1 MERPATA
8 QSTSTCRSGQ
18 SVGSRPSRRSAAGSI
33 TSNASKVELMI
44 VPPRLRQA
52 RTPDATVLPQA
63 GAFSVTGLPGYTGY
77 VPGKVS
83 ENVHALTF
91 QKANERAMVE
101 GHLRNTG
108 QVGQVPRIYAGRS
121 FDGPAPG
128 AEVPGYTGFVPGRYA
143 NNVIGSTFAKGAE
156 LAFLVKNQQ
165 MAERLHRVQCYRQG
179 DRPSSSL
186 TPIQ

>member
-1 MERPATA
+1 
-8 QSTSTCRSGQ
+8 
-18 SVGSRPSRRSAAGSI
+18 
-33 TSNASKVELMI
+33 MI
-44 VPPRLRQA
+44 VPPRLRQP
-52 RTPDATVLPQA
+52 RTPDTTVLPQA

-83 ENVHALTF
+83 GNVHALTF

-101 GHLRNTG
+101 GHLRNT
-108 QVGQVPRIYAGRS
+108 GQVPRIYAGRS

-165 MAERLHRVQCYRQG
+165 MTERLHRVQCYRQG

-186 TPIQ
+186 TAPPYLHLRTGCSA

>member
-18 SVGSRPSRRSAAGSI
+18 SAGSRPSRISAAGSI
-33 TSNASKVELMI
+33 KSNTSKGELMS
-44 VPPRLRQA
+44 VPPRVRQP
-52 RTPDATVLPQA
+52 RTPDVTILPQA

-91 QKANERAMVE
+91 QKANEKAMVE
-101 GHLRNTG
+101 GHMRSSG
-108 QVGQVPRIYAGRS
+108 QVSRAYAGRS
-121 FDGPAPG
+121 FDGPSPG

-143 NNVIGSTFAKGAE
+143 NNVIGATFAKGGE

-165 MAERLHRVQCYRQG
+165 MAERLHRVSCYRRG
-179 DRPSSSL
+179 ERPSSSM